1 MFDHSAW
8 PLYSKKNMLFKFK
21 LTCML
26 SKSMERTGF
35 PLRGL
40 LHGFWDLMVNPGFIL
55 CYNLE
60 REFWLFLISSYSS
73 WHTDSVAAAAAA
85 KW

>member
-1 MFDHSAW
+1 
-8 PLYSKKNMLFKFK
+8 MLFKFK
-21 LTCML
+21 VTCML
-26 SKSMERTGF
+26 SKSMERTDF

-40 LHGFWDLMVNPGFIL
+40 LYGFWDLMVNPGFIL

-73 WHTDSVAAAAAA
+73 WHTDNVAAA